1 MAKKRKKRKL
11 RKPVK
16 AVLYLSLGTII
27 QSVLPKQT
35 LSTLFG
41 SPVITVHAET
51 NINQTVKTIATI
63 KNDDLT
69 DKKTLKNYVVNQY
82 SAIKK
87 EKLDEDKTTVL
98 MDAPAVVTAPTIS
111 NVNFTVITE
120 KEKKELPAAI
130 RQAQMQSQLEVPQSL
145 ANKMNKASG
154 DPVAGNG
161 TAQQQNEIMSSDTE
175 TKTDNKSEPA
185 SPSKPTKLE
194 NDLSVSTDK
203 PLVID
208 SSNNLVNLD
217 NETKK
222 DNSTTENGLNITLK
236 TDYVLIDDGSMF
248 NPADYIGKMT
258 SKADGLPAL
267 KVDNPVDPTKS
278 GEYTVTYTVVDSN
291 GKTASAQLT
300 VEIDL
305 TEQVKQMQEER
316 KKQNA
321 ETQLQKFVDE
331 TLGTHID
338 EDGFYNDQCWDLWA
352 YFNRTRGLYGF
363 DYSTQ
368 PYGYVNGIPLKYNR
382 SGASTYYDYIQP
394 NSNLQTGDWLFW
406 DQGSSCPDSHVALL
420 LGINEDGMYR
430 CLTQTEGEGTT
441 IKNIQP
447 DIMAAF
453 RLKPANDWSTF
464 CK

>member
-1 MAKKRKKRKL
+1 MAKKRKRRKL

-16 AVLYLSLGTII
+16 AVLYLSLGTAL
-27 QSVLPKQT
+27 QSVFPKQA

-82 SAIKK
+82 SVIKQ
-87 EKLDEDKTTVL
+87 EKLDEDETTVL
-98 MDAPAVVTAPTIS
+98 MDAPTVVTAPTIS

-130 RQAQMQSQLEVPQSL
+130 RQAQMQSQLEVPKDL

-154 DPVAGNG
+154 DPVAGNEP
-161 TAQQQNEIMSSDTE
+161 TQKKEVKSSEIEAQ
-175 TKTDNKSEPA
+175 TDNNSVSA
-185 SPSKPTKLE
+185 SQSKPTKLE

-208 SSNNLVNLD
+208 LSNNLVNLD

-236 TDYVLIDDGSMF
+236 TNYALIDDGSAF
-248 NPADYIGKMT
+248 NPSDYIDKMT
-258 SKADGLPAL
+258 SKTDGLPAL

-305 TEQVKQMQEER
+305 TEQVKQMQEEQ

-352 YFNRTRGLYGF
+352 YFNRTRSLYGF

-368 PYGYVNGIPLKYNR
+368 PYGYANGIPLKYNR
-382 SGASTYYDYIQP
+382 SGASAYYDYIQP
-394 NSNLQTGDWLFW
+394 NYNLQEGDWLFW
-406 DQGSSCPDSHVALL
+406 DKGSSCPDSHVALL
-420 LGINEDGMYR
+420 LEINEDGTYK

-464 CK
+464 TK